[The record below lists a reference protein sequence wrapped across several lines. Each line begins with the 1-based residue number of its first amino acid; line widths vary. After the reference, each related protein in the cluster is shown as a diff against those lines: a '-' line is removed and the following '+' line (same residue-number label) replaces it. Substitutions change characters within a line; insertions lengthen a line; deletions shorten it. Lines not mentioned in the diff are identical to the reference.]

1 MSEVPESISV
11 QAWVK
16 RGGMLYN
23 TECLEYDDPMHPYN
37 QIVAQGQRPED
48 YVVKNPVH
56 EEFKDKTRH
65 ELIDEV
71 LYLRKQ
77 VKAYAAAG
85 F

>member
-1 MSEVPESISV
+1 MSNMSDSISI

-23 TECLEYDDPMHPYN
+23 TGCLEYDDPMHPYN
-37 QIVAQGQRPED
+37 QIIAQGHRPED
-48 YVVKNPVH
+48 YGVYNPVH
-56 EEFKDKTRH
+56 EEFKGKTRH

-77 VKAYAAAG
+77 VEAYAAAG